1 MKIVFS
7 PEDCRT
13 LIYVVE
19 IALKDVGIISKEE
32 CERVLDEDDPGDYE
46 KLEQADKN
54 VAARLKKAF
63 GNLEVDDEA
72 LGDAIT

>member
-19 IALKDVGIISKEE
+19 IALKDAGIISKEK
-32 CERVLDEDDPGDYE
+32 CMRVLDDDDLEDYE
-46 KLEQADKN
+46 KLAQADKN
-54 VAARLKKAF
+54 VAARLEKAF
-63 GNLEVDDEA
+63 SNLEVDDEA
-72 LGDAIT
+72 LGDALT